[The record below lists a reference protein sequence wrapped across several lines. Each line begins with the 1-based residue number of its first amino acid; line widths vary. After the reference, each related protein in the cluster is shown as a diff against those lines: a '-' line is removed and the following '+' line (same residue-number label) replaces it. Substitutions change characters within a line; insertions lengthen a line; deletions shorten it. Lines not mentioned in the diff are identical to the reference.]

1 MGRSFLIFK
10 MSNPFSKYKFD
21 RSKQLKRNDSSSS
34 NSRGIENG
42 MTGSLTSNGSLEYTM
57 EEPDS
62 PNFLDTSI
70 VNNKESNT
78 LKMLESDSE
87 EEFLKKS
94 KTTKTIKNNNNNNS
108 KNNNNNNNTNEM
120 SDDSLG

>member
-1 MGRSFLIFK
+1 

-78 LKMLESDSE
+78 TTTTTIIIIIIIIIIIMKCRMIHLGKNWKIFFQWTRIMRKMNSISVQ
-87 EEFLKKS
+87 
-94 KTTKTIKNNNNNNS
+94 KN
-108 KNNNNNNNTNEM
+108 
-120 SDDSLG
+120 